1 VLSKELL
8 NSYVTRDV
16 LVQALEGYSK
26 VLVRKINRPKIDGLD
41 KLVAQAHLGRVDQ
54 LLIELCKDSSIK
66 GEDPRV

>member
-54 LLIELCKDSSIK
+54 LLIELCKFSSIK
-66 GEDPRV
+66 SEDPRV

>member
-16 LVQALEGYSK
+16 LIQALEGHSK
-26 VLVRKINRPKIDGLD
+26 VLNRRINKPNIDGLD
-41 KLVAQAHLGRVDQ
+41 KMIAQAHLKRVDQ
-54 LLIELCKDSSIK
+54 LLIELCRDGSIK